1 MNIKNKLLNPFA
13 LIGQGF
19 LAGAILFY
27 STAPEAPAPQPLT
40 SSVQPAAVQQIA
52 GI

>member
-1 MNIKNKLLNPFA
+1 MNFKNKLLNPFV

-19 LAGAILFY
+19 LAGALLFY
-27 STAPEAPAPQPLT
+27 STAPQAPAAQPQT
-40 SSVQPAAVQQIA
+40 AAVIEPIA